1 MDVDGAV
8 TALHLPTGGY
18 AHTTLYE
25 NSSLIYAI
33 DFQELRDQ
41 IRNAWNSGTGGVDL
55 RWLVTDQLGTPR
67 MVFDQS
73 GSLTTMTR
81 HDYLPFGEELFAG
94 TGGRTTGQGYPA
106 PNTTGLDGARQKF
119 TLKER
124 DNETGLDYFLARYY
138 SSMQGRFTTVDPIMI
153 HDDRLEEPQRLNLY
167 EYCRNNPLR
176 FIDPNGLDDIT
187 YNQSG
192 QEISRTDHHGR
203 FWHLFH
209 SDTWHL
215 RANDGTSYNLDSR
228 LRQLPNGQTYNI
240 VDKDKSWQL
249 VTQFVNSNR
258 MRPGERPI
266 GYNETK
272 NRALSVSQWNWK
284 IRLNRQFGP
293 HTLFVFDSA
302 AHPSDYIG
310 NVGFG
315 FVMASYQYTE
325 TMARFGAGMAQLW
338 SGHP

>member
-94 TGGRTTGQGYPA
+94 TGGRTTAQGYPA

-124 DNETGLDYFLARYY
+124 DNETGLDYFLSRYF
-138 SSMQGRFTTVDPIMI
+138 SSTQGRFTSPDEFKGGPEELFEDVDP
-153 HDDRLEEPQRLNLY
+153 HDPLFYADIAEPQSLNKY
-167 EYCRNNPLR
+167 HYCLNNPLR
-176 FIDPNGLDDIT
+176 YIDPDGHQTTVAD
-187 YNQSG
+187 
-192 QEISRTDHHGR
+192 R
-203 FWHLFH
+203 
-209 SDTWHL
+209 L
-215 RANDGTSYNLDSR
+215 RNAASSAVDFGGGAVRGVVSSFTFGVLGGPEPGDSR
-228 LRQLPNGQTYNI
+228 
-240 VDKDKSWQL
+240 V
-249 VTQFVNSNR
+249 
-258 MRPGERPI
+258 
-266 GYNETK
+266 
-272 NRALSVSQWNWK
+272 NRAGQVVGTVAEGIAGIVVAGPVSGG
-284 IRLNRQFGP
+284 ITVGSGG
-293 HTLFVFDSA
+293 VA
-302 AHPSDYIG
+302 A
-310 NVGFG
+310 V
-315 FVMASYQYTE
+315 
-325 TMARFGAGMAQLW
+325 
-338 SGHP
+338 SGRSEA